1 MLLLLGFH
9 ATSRGRRSLRP
20 EGSSLPPKSAT
31 VKAFRDVKSQQKACN
46 TAKHPM
52 TPSQDPFIKQM
63 RKYRTPIET
72 AVKPSRFIRMLRLTR
87 LFRLVRTLRFE
98 IFYELKMMV
107 LGAASLRV

>member
-1 MLLLLGFH
+1 MLLLLGCH

-72 AVKPSRFIRMLRLTR
+72 AVKP
-87 LFRLVRTLRFE
+87 
-98 IFYELKMMV
+98 LKV
-107 LGAASLRV
+107 HPNAAADPAFPLGPNAAL